1 MSDFKFRF
9 GTYGSENV
17 LYADVRTE
25 TDRVGTDYSLVNAVV
40 GEVMVT
46 NPEHVKNLEGTTATS
61 LIQSSDSKYVF
72 EKEGSI
78 TYNPPKIIYTCTGGF
93 KPDILQ
99 VTNPDTG
106 LTEYCDKVNIS
117 YDFIV
122 KIKNRRTF
130 KISVGTIYLKVYFVN
145 NESGKEESMVV
156 SSNWHAN
163 AEELVGTETPSGKG
177 TLNVEIDNSEYYTEG
192 NTKTRYLNEN
202 TLSRI
207 EILYTSG
214 TLDEITI
221 SNFKVTGIRGGNI
234 IMRPKTVKVKDK
246 DGKEVDA
253 YLCPWEL
260 KHVESISVT
269 ISGQTSTMGI
279 PNKPASR
286 TQIFDTGGAVR
297 TIKVSGKRYDNE
309 EAVSNWDFIYNQF
322 NVAKDSEYKGKD
334 EYTYIGISWLLS
346 TIQVLLK
353 GYTFNIRSS
362 GMDDFRY
369 PFKTNP
375 KLEDCIVANSITEL
389 PVDPEGDIYNGLF
402 GYTKDT
408 KKYYRG
414 AGSGWVEYHPI
425 EDTGYNVALTG
436 FNSTFSESQPGL
448 LEYSLTLTER
458 FKNGNNIYSPYDPL
472 TEEEK

>member
-1 MSDFKFRF
+1 
-9 GTYGSENV
+9 
-17 LYADVRTE
+17 
-25 TDRVGTDYSLVNAVV
+25 
-40 GEVMVT
+40 
-46 NPEHVKNLEGTTATS
+46 
-61 LIQSSDSKYVF
+61 
-72 EKEGSI
+72 
-78 TYNPPKIIYTCTGGF
+78 
-93 KPDILQ
+93 
-99 VTNPDTG
+99 
-106 LTEYCDKVNIS
+106 
-117 YDFIV
+117 
-122 KIKNRRTF
+122 
-130 KISVGTIYLKVYFVN
+130 
-145 NESGKEESMVV
+145 
-156 SSNWHAN
+156 
-163 AEELVGTETPSGKG
+163 
-177 TLNVEIDNSEYYTEG
+177 
-192 NTKTRYLNEN
+192 
-202 TLSRI
+202 
-207 EILYTSG
+207 
-214 TLDEITI
+214 
-221 SNFKVTGIRGGNI
+221 
-234 IMRPKTVKVKDK
+234 
-246 DGKEVDA
+246 
-253 YLCPWEL
+253 
-260 KHVESISVT
+260 
-269 ISGQTSTMGI
+269 MGI

-297 TIKVSGKRYDNE
+297 TIKISGKRYDNE

-375 KLEDCIVANSITEL
+375 KLEDCIVASSITEL

-402 GYTKDT
+402 GYTTDT

-472 TEEEK
+472 TEE

>member
-9 GTYGSENV
+9 GTYGSDNA
-17 LYADVRTE
+17 LYASVRTE
-25 TDRVGTDYSLVNAVV
+25 RPVSAKDFSLATAVGTVN
-40 GEVMVT
+40 VT
-46 NPEHVKNLEGTTATS
+46 NPENVTNTTGTATS
-61 LIQSSDSKYVF
+61 LTQSSSGTYVF
-72 EKEGSI
+72 EKYGSI
-78 TYNPPKIIYTCTGGF
+78 TYDPPKIVYTCPNGF
-93 KPDILQ
+93 
-99 VTNPDTG
+99 TNTIKS
-106 LTEYCDKVNIS
+106 YNAVNIS
-117 YDFIV
+117 CDFEVYI
-122 KIKNRRTF
+122 NDGRTF
-130 KISVGTIYLKVYFVN
+130 MVSVGTMYLRVYFKN
-145 NESGKEESMVV
+145 KDGKEELKAV

-163 AEELVGTETPSGKG
+163 VSEHKDIPAGKG
-177 TLNVEIDNSEYYTEG
+177 TLNISIDNSD
-192 NTKTRYLNEN
+192 NYLGEN

-207 EILYTSG
+207 EIVYTSG
-214 TLDEITI
+214 TLDKII
-221 SNFKVTGIRGGNI
+221 LSNLKVTGSTGGDI
-234 IMRPKTVKVKDK
+234 VMIPKTVKVVDK
-246 DGKEVDA
+246 DGNTVDA
-253 YLCPWEL
+253 YPCPWEL
-260 KHVESISVT
+260 KHVESISTT

-297 TIKVSGKRYDNE
+297 TIKISGKRYDNE

-346 TIQVLLK
+346 TIPVLLK

-362 GMDDFRY
+362 GMADFRY

-375 KLEDCIVANSITEL
+375 KLEDCIVASSITEL

-402 GYTKDT
+402 GYTTDT

-472 TEEEK
+472 TEE